1 MSDIRRFLFTLS
13 LSFLLCGL
21 PSVVHASLKA
31 PRRVSSSPNILKPGE
46 EDAFFRLQLKSSA
59 SPHSHG
65 HAHRVVKKTH
75 HEHASSHVWS
85 DPREQ
90 KEDTTTIQYDSF
102 SERPQVGI
110 YRATTSSKTSPPPPS
125 PTPELAQSSSTTTSS
140 SSSSSPKISPP
151 KFPLPFCAECD
162 GCAVDWTKASI
173 TANSVDHM
181 CGELRRVR
189 DAMT

>member
-1 MSDIRRFLFTLS
+1 MSDIRRFLFILS

-46 EDAFFRLQLKSSA
+46 EDAFLRLQLKSSA

-75 HEHASSHVWS
+75 HEHTSSHEWS

-90 KEDTTTIQYDSF
+90 KEDTTTIKYDSF
-102 SERPQVGI
+102 SGRP
-110 YRATTSSKTSPPPPS
+110 
-125 PTPELAQSSSTTTSS
+125 
-140 SSSSSPKISPP
+140 
-151 KFPLPFCAECD
+151 
-162 GCAVDWTKASI
+162 
-173 TANSVDHM
+173 
-181 CGELRRVR
+181 
-189 DAMT
+189 

>member
-46 EDAFFRLQLKSSA
+46 EDAFLRLQLKSSA

-75 HEHASSHVWS
+75 HEHTSSHEWS
-85 DPREQ
+85 DPREK
-90 KEDTTTIQYDSF
+90 KEDTTTIKYDSF
-102 SERPQVGI
+102 SGRPQVGI

-125 PTPELAQSSSTTTSS
+125 PTPELAQSSSTTTTTSS
-140 SSSSSPKISPP
+140 SSSSS
-151 KFPLPFCAECD
+151 
-162 GCAVDWTKASI
+162 
-173 TANSVDHM
+173 
-181 CGELRRVR
+181 
-189 DAMT
+189 